1 MLIKPWKLKTRLFF
15 VVFALMALTVLGGV
29 VMIAYTVQMEHI
41 VSDITEKDLTA
52 FQIAEGMESALAMQK
67 GFVAYYFMDR
77 NPQWLQ
83 QLGEYRQIFREKL
96 AEARALAKDDPLLK
110 RIDAI
115 EADYNKYIRDKDQV
129 IALYKSGDIETG
141 QQFHKEVRQQFFNL
155 LEGCQHFKNVYRNKI
170 FDTKQL
176 VQEQAEHLRIVTIAA
191 VVVGCALALALIW
204 LMLDQVFKPVVRL
217 TRELGGIDPSKG
229 KGNEIRALSEG
240 VRELIEDADQTYHE
254 LKRSRETLL
263 QAEKMALVGKL
274 AAGMAHSLRNPFTS
288 VKMRL
293 FSLGRSL
300 KLNETQ
306 QEDFDVISEEIQHID
321 TIVQNFLEFS
331 RPPKLRMTRVSPSS
345 VVDLVIRLLAH
356 RLNSYDVTVEIRRKA
371 MLPEIEADPEQL
383 KEVLVN
389 LVVNACE
396 AMKRGGH
403 ITIEEEETFD
413 MQTGRSVVL
422 RVADTG
428 PGIPEDI
435 RENVFQPFFT
445 TKEEG
450 TGLGLSIAA
459 RIVQEHGGELSVESA
474 KGQGAVFV
482 MRFPV
487 KRA

>member
-1 MLIKPWKLKTRLFF
+1 MLKPWKLKTRLFF
-15 VVFALMALTVLGGV
+15 VVFALMALTVTGGG

-41 VSDITEKDLTA
+41 VADITERDLTA

-96 AEARALAKDDPLLK
+96 AEARALVKEEPILK
-110 RIDAI
+110 HIEAI
-115 EADYNKYIRDKDQV
+115 EADYHRYIRDKDEV
-129 IALYKSGDIETG
+129 IALYKSGNIETG
-141 QQFHKEVRQQFFNL
+141 QQLHKEVRQQFFNL
-155 LEGCQHFKNVYRNKI
+155 LEGCRQFKDVYRNKV
-170 FDTKQL
+170 FGTKQL
-176 VQEQAEHLRIVTIAA
+176 VQEQAEHLRMVTVAA
-191 VVVGCALALALIW
+191 VVVGCALALVLIW

-217 TRELGGIDPSKG
+217 TRELGGMDPSKA
-229 KGNEIRALSEG
+229 KGDEIRALSEG

-345 VVDLVIRLLAH
+345 VVDLVIRLLGH

-403 ITIEEEETFD
+403 ITIEETEIFD
-413 MQTGRSVVL
+413 PKAGRTAIL
-422 RVADTG
+422 RIADTG
-428 PGIPEDI
+428 PGIPEEI
-435 RENVFQPFFT
+435 REKIFQPFFT

-459 RIVQEHGGELSVESA
+459 RIVQEHGGELSVESPE
-474 KGQGAVFV
+474 GQGAVFV

-487 KRA
+487 KRP

>member
-1 MLIKPWKLKTRLFF
+1 MLKPWKLKTRLFF
-15 VVFALMALTVLGGV
+15 VVAALMLITVSGGI
-29 VMIAYTVQMEHI
+29 VMIAYSIQMEHI
-41 VSDITEKDLTA
+41 VSEITERDLTA
-52 FQIAEGMESALAMQK
+52 FEIAEGMESALAMQK

-96 AEARALAKDDPLLK
+96 AEAKSVAMDAKLL
-110 RIDAI
+110 RDIEAI
-115 EADYNKYIRDKDQV
+115 ETEYNRYIQNKDQV
-129 IALYKSGDIETG
+129 IAYYKSGESEPG
-141 QQFHKEVRQQFFNL
+141 QKLHQEVRQQFFRIL
-155 LEGCQHFKNVYRNKI
+155 DGCQRFKDVYRGKVYEQ
-170 FDTKQL
+170 KMA
-176 VQEQAEHLRIVTIAA
+176 VHEQALRLRIMTLFAILL
-191 VVVGCALALALIW
+191 GGLLALALVW
-204 LMLDQVFKPVVRL
+204 LMMDQVFKPVVKL
-217 TRELGGIDPSKG
+217 TRELGGIAPSSG
-229 KGNEIRALSEG
+229 KGDEIHVLSEG
-240 VRELIEDADQTYHE
+240 VRGLIEDADQTYHE

-300 KLNETQ
+300 KLTETQ

-345 VVDLVIRLLAH
+345 VVDLVIRLLGH

-403 ITIEEEETFD
+403 ITIEETEFFD
-413 MQTGRSVVL
+413 PQAGRTAIL
-422 RVADTG
+422 RIADTG
-428 PGIPEDI
+428 PGIPEEI
-435 RENVFQPFFT
+435 RGKVFQPFFT

-459 RIVQEHGGELSVESA
+459 RIVQEHGGELSVESPE
-474 KGQGAVFV
+474 GQGAVFV

-487 KRA
+487 KRP

>member
-1 MLIKPWKLKTRLFF
+1 MRKPWKLKTRLFF
-15 VVFALMALTVLGGV
+15 VVAALMVLTLIGGI

-41 VSDITEKDLTA
+41 VSDITERDLTA
-52 FQIAEGMESALAMQK
+52 FEIAEGMESALAMQK

-83 QLGEYRQIFREKL
+83 QLGEYRQVFREKL
-96 AEARALAKDDPLLK
+96 AEAKTVATDTRLLK
-110 RIDAI
+110 DI
-115 EADYNKYIRDKDQV
+115 ESIESEYNRYIQNKDQV
-129 IALYKSGDIETG
+129 IALYKSGESEPG
-141 QQFHKEVRQQFFNL
+141 QKLHQEVRQQFFRIL
-155 LEGCQHFKNVYRNKI
+155 DGCQRFKDVYRSKVYER
-170 FDTKQL
+170 KL
-176 VQEQAEHLRIVTIAA
+176 AVHEQALRLRIMTVLAILLGGLLAM
-191 VVVGCALALALIW
+191 ALVW
-204 LMLDQVFKPVVRL
+204 LMMDQVFKPVVKL
-217 TRELGGIDPSKG
+217 TRELGGIDSSRG
-229 KGNEIRALSEG
+229 KGDEIRALSEG
-240 VRELIEDADQTYHE
+240 VRGLIEDADQTYHE

-300 KLNETQ
+300 KLAETQ

-345 VVDLVIRLLAH
+345 VVDLVIRLLGH

-403 ITIEEEETFD
+403 ITIEERED
-413 MQTGRSVVL
+413 SHPQMGRAVEL
-422 RVADTG
+422 RISDTG
-428 PGIPEDI
+428 PGIPEEI
-435 RENVFQPFFT
+435 REKVFQPFFT

-459 RIVQEHGGELSVESA
+459 RIVQEHGGELSVESLE
-474 KGQGAVFV
+474 GQGAVFV

-487 KRA
+487 KRT

>member
-1 MLIKPWKLKTRLFF
+1 MLKPFKLKTRLFF
-15 VVFALMALTVLGGV
+15 VVAALMLITVSGGI
-29 VMIAYTVQMEHI
+29 VMIAYTVQMENI
-41 VSDITEKDLTA
+41 VSEITERGLTA
-52 FQIAEGMESALAMQK
+52 FEIAEGMESALAMQK

-96 AEARALAKDDPLLK
+96 AEAKSLAMDAKLL
-110 RIDAI
+110 RDIEAI
-115 EADYNKYIRDKDQV
+115 ETEYNQYIQNKDQV
-129 IALYKSGDIETG
+129 ISLYKSGESEPG
-141 QQFHKEVRQQFFNL
+141 RKLHQEVRRQFFRIL
-155 LEGCQHFKNVYRNKI
+155 DGCQRFKNVFRSKVYEQK
-170 FDTKQL
+170 L
-176 VQEQAEHLRIVTIAA
+176 AVHEQARRLQIMTVFAIML
-191 VVVGCALALALIW
+191 GGLLALVLVW
-204 LMLDQVFKPVVRL
+204 QMMDQVFKPVMKL
-217 TRELGGIDPSKG
+217 TRELGGIDPAVG
-229 KGNEIRALSEG
+229 KGDEIRALSEG
-240 VRELIEDADQTYHE
+240 VRGLIEDADQTYHE

-300 KLNETQ
+300 KLNDTQ

-331 RPPKLRMTRVSPSS
+331 RPPKLRMTQVSPSS
-345 VVDLVIRLLAH
+345 VVDLVIRLLGH

-396 AMKRGGH
+396 AMKRSGH
-403 ITIEEEETFD
+403 ITIEETEVFD
-413 MQTGRSVVL
+413 PQTGRTVIL
-422 RVADTG
+422 RIADTG
-428 PGIPEDI
+428 PGIPEEI
-435 RENVFQPFFT
+435 WGKVFQPFFT

-459 RIVQEHGGELSVESA
+459 RIVQEHGGELSVESPE
-474 KGQGAVFV
+474 GQGAVFV

-487 KRA
+487 KRV

>member
-1 MLIKPWKLKTRLFF
+1 MLKPWKLKTRLFF
-15 VVFALMALTVLGGV
+15 VIFALMALTVIGGV

-41 VSDITEKDLTA
+41 VSDITERDLTA

-96 AEARALAKDDPLLK
+96 AEARALAKEDPLLK
-110 RIDAI
+110 SITAI
-115 EADYNKYIRDKDQV
+115 ETAYNRYIRDKDQV
-129 IALYKSGDIETG
+129 IALYKSGDIDTG
-141 QQFHKEVRQQFFNL
+141 QQLHQEVRQQFFNL
-155 LEGCQHFKNVYRNKI
+155 LEGCRHFKEVYRNKV
-170 FDTKQL
+170 FETKQR
-176 VQEQAEHLRIVTIAA
+176 VQEQAEHLRIVTVAA
-191 VVVGCALALALIW
+191 VVVGCALALVLIW
-204 LMLDQVFKPVVRL
+204 LMLDQVFKPVVKL
-217 TRELGGIDPSKG
+217 TRELGGIDPAKG
-229 KGNEIRALSEG
+229 KGDEIRALSEG

-321 TIVQNFLEFS
+321 TIVQHFLEFS
-331 RPPKLRMTRVSPSS
+331 RPPKLRMSRISPSS

-403 ITIEEEETFD
+403 ITIEEEEAGPP
-413 MQTGRSVVL
+413 TGRSVVL

-435 RENVFQPFFT
+435 REKIFQPFFT

-459 RIVQEHGGELSVESA
+459 RIVQEHGGELSVEPA
-474 KGQGAVFV
+474 EGQGAVFV
-482 MRFPV
+482 MRFPL
-487 KRA
+487 R